1 MENTETTASG
11 VRFRVAA
18 GDLFI
23 YVPGALGVA
32 LVAPHGLEGSAI
44 ALELRT
50 HWGALIARASYR
62 DLVALLGG
70 GRPAVWAVGA
80 DGREVRVRR
89 SIRVSR
95 TEKQRWRLR
104 LWRQG
109 GPRRGD

>member
-1 MENTETTASG
+1 MKNIETTASG

-32 LVAPHGLEGSAI
+32 LVAPQSIEGSAI
-44 ALELRT
+44 ELELRT
-50 HWGALIARASYR
+50 HWGNLIARASYR

-70 GRPAVWAVGA
+70 ERPVVWAMSA

-109 GPRRGD
+109 TSRP